1 MFVLTKNVYE
11 SHSKVSLIPP
21 SANTL
26 DPRQQPSQY
35 SQFRYYVCMNNYIS
49 KNIRTSATKFANNM
63 SY

>member
-1 MFVLTKNVYE
+1 MFVLIKNVYKG
-11 SHSKVSLIPP
+11 HRKVCLVP
-21 SANTL
+21 ANVNTL